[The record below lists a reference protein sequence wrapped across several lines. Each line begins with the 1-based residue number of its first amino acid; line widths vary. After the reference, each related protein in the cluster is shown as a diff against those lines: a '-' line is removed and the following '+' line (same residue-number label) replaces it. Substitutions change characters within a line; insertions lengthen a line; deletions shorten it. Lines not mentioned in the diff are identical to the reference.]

1 MTREEY
7 IKLINDEIGEDNE
20 KAVRLLEG
28 FDDYSKLYI
37 DTETELEKLRQER
50 DDILKRY
57 RDRFSD
63 GDKNDTVDVQP
74 DNEEIVIDTTEI

>member
-7 IKLINDEIGEDNE
+7 IALINEEIGEDNE
-20 KAVRLLEG
+20 KAVRILEG
-28 FDDYSKLYI
+28 FDDYTKMYT
-37 DTETELEKLRQER
+37 DNTTELEKLRQEKE
-50 DDILKRY
+50 DILKRY

-74 DNEEIVIDTTEI
+74 DNEEIVIDTIEI